1 MSLLQMDRLSQSARP
16 ARRAAGY
23 PPAVTSGRALLDRT
37 LARLALV
44 GADPGDD
51 EDARLRKAL
60 LVLIAVLILP
70 IAIVWWLLYTAM
82 GTWTGNIALLYAAI
96 SVGSILL
103 FARLRDFRLLL
114 RIQLAA
120 ILLAPTL
127 SMAPIGGFLPAGGVG
142 IWGIMAPLGA
152 LVFNGVRSGVRWFVA
167 FVAVFLASGFIGI
180 ALGIPSPLPVW
191 FSSTMLALNVAVG
204 GTMVF
209 TLLALFAKQRAEA
222 LAALRVEQE
231 RAEGLLLNILPGS
244 IAQRLKAHPGTIADQ
259 FTAASVLFADV
270 VGFTPRSENLS
281 AAEVVGLLDRLFG
294 QFDTLAERYG
304 LEKIKTIGDSYMV
317 AAGVPEPRADHARAL
332 AGLALDMVQ
341 ATRPDQAVGDLGLEL
356 RVGINSGPVVAGVI
370 GRKRFL
376 YDLWGDAVNIAS
388 RMESQ
393 GTPGQIQITR
403 ATYELIEDE
412 FVCESRGT
420 VSVKGK
426 GDMETWY
433 LVGRRE
439 APSGRADA
447 VTAAAGSP

>member
-1 MSLLQMDRLSQSARP
+1 
-16 ARRAAGY
+16 
-23 PPAVTSGRALLDRT
+23 VTSVRALFDRT

-51 EDARLRKAL
+51 EDTRLRKAL

-70 IAIVWWLLYTAM
+70 IAILWWLLYTAM
-82 GTWTGNIALLYAAI
+82 GTWTGNLALLYAAI
-96 SVGSILL
+96 SIGSILL
-103 FARLRDFRLLL
+103 FARTHDFRLLL

-120 ILLAPTL
+120 ILLAPTV
-127 SMAPIGGFLPAGGVG
+127 SMLPIGGFLPAGGVG
-142 IWGIMAPLGA
+142 IWGIMGPLGA

-180 ALGIPSPLPVW
+180 ALNIPSPLPLW

-204 GTMVF
+204 GSMVF
-209 TLLALFAKQRAEA
+209 TLLALFAKQREEA
-222 LAALRVEQE
+222 LTALRAEQE

-259 FTAASVLFADV
+259 FIAASVLFTDV
-270 VGFTPRSENLS
+270 VGFTPRTEHLS
-281 AAEVVGLLDRLFG
+281 AAEVVGMLDRLFSH
-294 QFDTLAERYG
+294 FDSLAERYG

-317 AAGVPEPRADHARAL
+317 AAGVPEPRPDHARAL
-332 AGLALDMVQ
+332 AGLALDMVE
-341 ATRPDQAVGDLGLEL
+341 ATRPGGAVGDLGLEL

-376 YDLWGDAVNIAS
+376 YDLWGNAVNIAS

-393 GTPGQIQITR
+393 GTPGDIQITG
-403 ATYELIEDE
+403 ATYDLIERE
-412 FVCESRGT
+412 FVCEPRGT

-433 LVGRRE
+433 LIGRRE
-439 APSGRADA
+439 AQSTLADPVRAS
-447 VTAAAGSP
+447 AGNA